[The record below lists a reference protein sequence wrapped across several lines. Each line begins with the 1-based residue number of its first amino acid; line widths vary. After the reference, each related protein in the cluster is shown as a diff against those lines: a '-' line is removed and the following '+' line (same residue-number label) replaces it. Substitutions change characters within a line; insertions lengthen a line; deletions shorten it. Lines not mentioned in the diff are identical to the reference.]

1 MKIFN
6 TQDSQMKPPVIMLV
20 YGEGGVGKTT
30 FASTAPKPILAD
42 CENGAKY
49 FGLRGISID
58 VAQIQQ
64 WSDMKEFFQ
73 VAKSGDYETIVID
86 PIGELMEKLANF
98 MKSTGNRKLV
108 QMDGN
113 PTMAGWGWLKQTMR
127 QYLKLLRDSGKHIL
141 IVAHVAEKGD
151 EDRILKRPLI
161 MTKLS
166 EELINMVDIV
176 GYMTII
182 QDGEESKR
190 VILVDPTSDKFVAKD
205 RTGQLGAI
213 IPPDFKQIIKAVQG
227 TEKYRWSNPK
237 AVVKSNQKKTVTT
250 NKTTKTKQQSAKKK
264 TETKKVEKQ
273 EKEEKYYCCGCD
285 IEITKSDYEISTK
298 LSQDGKSYCQEC
310 LKEYRK

>member
-1 MKIFN
+1 MKIIN
-6 TQDSQMKPPVIMLV
+6 TQDPQAKPPVVMLV

-49 FGLRGISID
+49 FGLRGISVD
-58 VAQIQQ
+58 VAQIQK
-64 WSDMKEFFQ
+64 WADMKEFYN
-73 VAKSGDYETIVID
+73 VAVKNDYETIVID
-86 PIGELMEKLANF
+86 PIGELMEKLMDF
-98 MKSTGNRKLV
+98 MKSTGNRKLL
-108 QMDGN
+108 QTDGN

-205 RTGQLGAI
+205 RTGQLGTI

-227 TEKYRWSNPK
+227 TEKYKWSNPN
-237 AVVKSNQKKTVTT
+237 AIVKTQSQTTEKKP
-250 NKTTKTKQQSAKKK
+250 KPEKKSETKTKEPAIIYDQNDEIFQETAEMLKVVKDPK
-264 TETKKVEKQ
+264 TKKEMMEK
-273 EKEEKYYCCGCD
+273 
-285 IEITKSDYEISTK
+285 IIKSGQFNAEQIK
-298 LSQDGKSYCQEC
+298 QLQKI
-310 LKEYRK
+310 